1 MHAQYLCDRRQN
13 DDNDGEGEECFLA
26 ENHLGARSVS
36 DGRARLCFMML
47 TDMARKT
54 TCEGEVRQSARHR
67 DIRTSL
73 SVTHLG
79 EDLAVECVPHK
90 PGNGSDAL
98 RFVLWENSASNLS
111 DFKEKEGA
119 SLGAGTRAES
129 GT

>member
-1 MHAQYLCDRRQN
+1 MK
-13 DDNDGEGEECFLA
+13 
-26 ENHLGARSVS
+26 
-36 DGRARLCFMML
+36 L

-54 TCEGEVRQSARHR
+54 TCEGEVRQSARRR